1 MSEEWIN
8 IGISIAVPTEKLEDI
23 KKLLQPYANEL
34 GWELSSTS
42 PEKEDKSQ
50 ILIAPSSGMTSPEE
64 LNEKMGKIAGVSF
77 GLLKDLV
84 YLGDREKALK
94 NYMQGFVLTVAR
106 HPKTKKEILFIGH
119 TMGFLWFNYPLE
131 ARMNL
136 EKENNELALSLF
148 FNQTAEE
155 QLRDYFQ
162 KKKPEEHDARIK
174 ETLEKT
180 YKFKL

>member
-8 IGISIAVPTEKLEDI
+8 IGISILVPNEKLEDI

-34 GWELSSTS
+34 SWKLSSTS
-42 PEKEDKSQ
+42 PEKEAKSQ
-50 ILIAPSSGMTSPEE
+50 ILIAPSIGRISPEE
-64 LNEKMGKIAGVSF
+64 LNEKINKIAGVSF
-77 GLLKDLV
+77 GLLKDLA

-94 NYMQGFVLTVAR
+94 NYMQGVVLTVAR

-119 TMGFLWFNYPLE
+119 TMGFLWFNYPLK
-131 ARMNL
+131 ARMHL
-136 EKENNELALSLF
+136 EKENKDLALSLF

-174 ETLEKT
+174 ETLEKR
-180 YKFKL
+180 YGFKL

>member
-1 MSEEWIN
+1 
-8 IGISIAVPTEKLEDI
+8 
-23 KKLLQPYANEL
+23 
-34 GWELSSTS
+34 
-42 PEKEDKSQ
+42 
-50 ILIAPSSGMTSPEE
+50 
-64 LNEKMGKIAGVSF
+64 IAGVSF
-77 GLLKDLV
+77 GLLKDLA

-131 ARMNL
+131 ARMKL

-148 FNQTAEE
+148 FKQTAEE
-155 QLRDYFQ
+155 QLREYFQ

-174 ETLEKT
+174 ETLEKN

>member
-148 FNQTAEE
+148 FKQTAEE

-174 ETLEKT
+174 ETLEKN

>member
-1 MSEEWIN
+1 MHEEWIN
-8 IGISIAVPTEKLEDI
+8 IGISILVPNEKLEDI
-23 KKLLQPYANEL
+23 QKLLQPYANEL

-50 ILIAPSSGMTSPEE
+50 ILIAPSIGRISPEE
-64 LNEKMGKIAGVSF
+64 LNERINKIAGVSF
-77 GLLKDLV
+77 GLLKDLA
-84 YLGDREKALK
+84 YMGDREKALK
-94 NYMQGFVLTVAR
+94 NYMQGLVLTVAR

-131 ARMNL
+131 ARMEL
-136 EKENNELALSLF
+136 EKEDNELALSLF
-148 FNQTAEE
+148 FNQTAED

-162 KKKPEEHDARIK
+162 KKKPEEHDAKLK
-174 ETLEKT
+174 ETIEKK